1 MPGVQVRHAALTD
14 LDALC
19 ALEQVAFEQ
28 QDQFSRRAIR
38 YLLKSH
44 NLILVAASDKQVLGQ
59 VTVLFRA
66 TSSRGRIYSLAVDPD
81 ARGRGIAHSLL
92 RAAEGEARARDGTRL
107 GLEVRSTNMRAQK
120 IYSLAGYEV
129 LGVKRDYY
137 PDGEA
142 AVIMEKKLLSPQA
155 K

>member
-38 YLLKSH
+38 YLLKSQ
-44 NLILVAASDKQVLGQ
+44 NLVLVAVADEQVLGQ

-81 ARGRGIAHSLL
+81 ARGRGIAHILL
-92 RAAEGEARARDGTRL
+92 RAAEGETVARNGTRL
-107 GLEVRSTNMRAQK
+107 GLEVRSTNMRAQQ

-129 LGVKRDYY
+129 LGVKRDYC